1 MARSPFVRN
10 NTLWMSAAA
19 TLIGLAFTV
28 LAFLH
33 DGQPSGWTA
42 FYERTVP
49 TSPDNW
55 NLAIQ
60 ILAPVVLVTG
70 LWYLVEQIKA
80 RRKFEEIMDLGKKS
94 EFNQR
99 LPELKEEVR
108 KLPTSFEEDVE
119 AKEKDFRSRR
129 SQ

>member
-19 TLIGLAFTV
+19 TLIGIVFSV

-33 DGQPSGWTA
+33 DGQPDGLTA
-42 FYERTVP
+42 FYESNVP
-49 TSPDNW
+49 KNPDQDW
-55 NLAIQ
+55 NLAVQ
-60 ILAPVVLVTG
+60 ILAPVVLATG
-70 LWYLVEQIKA
+70 LWYLVEQIQA
-80 RRKFEEIMDLGKKS
+80 RRTYNEIMDLEKKS

-108 KLPTSFEEDVE
+108 KLPKSYEEEVQ
-119 AKEKDFRSRR
+119 AKEKDFRSKRA
-129 SQ
+129 